1 MKVIVIGGSGLIG
14 GEAALHLAELG
25 HDVTIM
31 SRKPPVA
38 PALAELPFVAGDYIN
53 DDLGDGRLAGFDA
66 LVFSAAADIRNVPMD
81 GSRTPEEVYR
91 EANDTAVPRAL
102 EAARDAGISRVVYIG
117 TFYPHVAAHRIGECP
132 YVTSRANTDKA
143 VRALNSDTFTV
154 CTLDLPFVLGHIP
167 GTQVPHIG
175 ALVNY
180 AAGNIPDMP
189 VFAPKGGTNH
199 ITSKSVAQAVAG
211 ALENGEGGKA
221 YLIGDENLSWKEY
234 LERWF
239 AAAGNPTELEVRDDI
254 DHPLL
259 PNAIMFAGA
268 GATVS
273 YDTPAEIRERL
284 GNYATGQIDTAI
296 AEVVQA
302 YL

>member
-1 MKVIVIGGSGLIG
+1 MKVLVIGGSGLIG
-14 GEAALHLAELG
+14 GDAALHLKAQG

-31 SRKPPVA
+31 SRKRPGAPV
-38 PALAELPFVAGDYIN
+38 LAELPFVAGDYIN
-53 DDLGDGRLAGFDA
+53 DDLGDGRLAGYDA

-81 GSRTPEEVYR
+81 GSKTPEEVYR
-91 EANDTAVPRAL
+91 QANDIAVPRAI
-102 EAARDAGISRVVYIG
+102 EAARDAGIGSVVYIG
-117 TFYPHVAAHRIGECP
+117 TFYPQVAAHRIGECP
-132 YVTSRANTDKA
+132 YVTSRYNTDRA
-143 VRALNSDTFTV
+143 VRALSSDSFRV

-167 GTQVPHIG
+167 GTEVPHIA

-199 ITSKSVAQAVAG
+199 ITSHSVAQAVLG
-211 ALENGEGGKA
+211 ALENGESGQA
-221 YLIGDENLSWKEY
+221 YLIGDENLSWKDY

-273 YDTPAEIRERL
+273 YDTDPAVRERL
-284 GNYATGQIDTAI
+284 GNFDQGRIDGMI
-296 AEVVQA
+296 AEIVAA
-302 YL
+302 YR